1 MMYGN
6 VKPMSQSLEF
16 SGIVGGVINVPI
28 VDPENHAF
36 VVAEDSSE
44 TRIARII
51 LGSSVIVEFN
61 NVGIRRVPNSLR
73 QGGQGSREM
82 RELEEGREIE
92 KGENEAFLPG
102 RGGGG
107 VQELGYGNKFAQGFL
122 DEVKNLFFLVS
133 QVFEDSRIPFF
144 PESPTHYAWEKVPCQ
159 INEELGREGGVL
171 EVKGDEDGGGITI
184 RGLEDKGKPIPND
197 GGKLILVE

>member
-1 MMYGN
+1 MYGN
-6 VKPMSQSLEF
+6 VKPVSQSLEF

-73 QGGQGSREM
+73 QGGQGSRGM
-82 RELEEGREIE
+82 RELEEGREI
-92 KGENEAFLPG
+92 
-102 RGGGG
+102 
-107 VQELGYGNKFAQGFL
+107 
-122 DEVKNLFFLVS
+122 
-133 QVFEDSRIPFF
+133 
-144 PESPTHYAWEKVPCQ
+144 
-159 INEELGREGGVL
+159 
-171 EVKGDEDGGGITI
+171 
-184 RGLEDKGKPIPND
+184 
-197 GGKLILVE
+197 